1 MFTWLTGRLRRD
13 RPKLSDR
20 EVAEQE
26 ANRRRTEEELRRDE
40 AKMAEQRAPLEAF
53 SRANRYS

>member
-26 ANRRRTEEELRRDE
+26 ANRRRAEEELRRDE
-40 AKMAEQRAPLEAF
+40 ARMAEQQAPLEAI
-53 SRANRYS
+53 SRANRYR